1 LVLARKLRA
10 VIRLNTGKIQR
21 LTGCLLALVAF
32 APATHGACVGSQ
44 PGDLAPLEELAFRD
58 PASALPQL
66 ATAISSA
73 GDMPAT
79 RRAALHAIAADAS
92 RQLGFS
98 RQTITHTDAGLALLP
113 AGDMSDLAVRMR
125 TVRALVSTNVG
136 GIDAA
141 AVELTRLIDSLGND
155 RPLALGCLLRDRGW
169 LNFRDGN
176 PDQALEDLLD
186 GYKLLRQHAG
196 REEAMVAAG
205 RLSMAQFSVRDY
217 LQALVLVDET
227 IAFFRE
233 QRALI
238 RLATAL
244 DRRAQI
250 LTAAGRLDEAM
261 RAAEE
266 ALRIHED
273 IGDRVGTGLS
283 QMRMCAVLIQ
293 RNSLKQA
300 DEWCDRAELT
310 LSQTSGMDD
319 NDYRTLAALRGR
331 LYLALGR
338 SKEAVAQFDRAIA
351 PGGAQPADDI
361 AELYEMRSRAHAAV
375 GNYPA
380 AFNDQ
385 GEFLRRMREQGTL
398 DRIREVAQL
407 RVQFENDQEKQKI
420 ELLEKEQKLN
430 EERIN
435 SQTRTTQLLAI
446 AGLTGL
452 VTAFFLGYSLL
463 SHRRHRAELIRLAER
478 DELTGLLN
486 RRAIVRKAVELLS
499 RAREGKGTLIIG
511 LIDLDHFKSIND
523 RFGHA
528 VGDQLLQRLA
538 TALRAALHTREVFGR
553 YGGEEFLVLFPDMTL
568 EQARHGSERL
578 RSALRDQQMRIEDQD
593 VAVTLSLGLA
603 SYEAG
608 DVLFDQVARRADI
621 ALYVAKTQGRD
632 RVEVYSPTRHG
643 TLSAT
648 AAQRQR

>member
-1 LVLARKLRA
+1 MRIVWRP
-10 VIRLNTGKIQR
+10 GW
-21 LTGCLLALVAF
+21 LLALA
-32 APATHGACVGSQ
+32 ACLTPHANAACIGQ
-44 PGDLAPLEELAFRD
+44 QGGDLADLEERAFRD
-58 PASALPQL
+58 PATALPEL
-66 ATAISSA
+66 AKIISTSA
-73 GDMPAT
+73 DMPAS
-79 RRAALHAIAADAS
+79 RRAALHAISADAA

-98 RQTITHTDAGLALLP
+98 RQSITEADAGLALLP

-141 AVELTRLIDSLGND
+141 SVELTRVIDAIRD
-155 RPLALGCLLRDRGW
+155 RPLALGCVLKDRGW

-176 PDQALEDLLD
+176 PDQALDDLLRA
-186 GYKLLRQHAG
+186 YALLRRHAS

-217 LQALVLVDET
+217 PQALSLVDET

-233 QRALI
+233 QKAQI

-244 DRRAQI
+244 DRRAAI
-250 LTAAGRLDEAM
+250 LKAAGRLDEAM
-261 RAAEE
+261 LAATE
-266 ALRIHED
+266 ALRIHD
-273 IGDRVGTGLS
+273 NIGDRVGTGLS
-283 QMRMCAVLIQ
+283 QMRMCGVEIE
-293 RNSLKQA
+293 RNALKQA
-300 DEWCDRAELT
+300 ASWCDRAELT

-331 LYLALGR
+331 LFLALGKSR
-338 SKEAVAQFDRAIA
+338 EAVEQFDRAIA

-361 AELYEMRSRAHAAV
+361 AELYELRSRAHAAV

-380 AFNDQ
+380 AFTDQ
-385 GEFLRRMREQGTL
+385 GEYLRRMREQGTL

-420 ELLEKEQKLN
+420 VLLEKDKKLA
-430 EERIN
+430 EERLM
-435 SQTRTTQLLAI
+435 SQTRTTQLVAI

-452 VTAFFLGYSLL
+452 VTAFFLGYALL

-486 RRAIVRKAVELLS
+486 RRAIVRKAVEYLT
-499 RAREGKGTLIIG
+499 RARESKGTLIIG

-528 VGDQLLQRLA
+528 VGDQLLQRFSA
-538 TALRAALHTREVFGR
+538 ALRSALHTREIFGR
-553 YGGEEFLVLFPDMTL
+553 YGGEEFLVLFPDCSL
-568 EQARHGSERL
+568 EQARQSADRL
-578 RSALRDQQMRIEDQD
+578 RGALRDQRMRIDDQD
-593 VAVTLSLGLA
+593 VAVTMSLGLA
-603 SYEAG
+603 MYEAG

-632 RVEVYSPTRHG
+632 RVEVFNPSRHG
-643 TLSAT
+643 GL
-648 AAQRQR
+648 AANASQRQR

>member
-1 LVLARKLRA
+1 VICANTRKVKLRA
-10 VIRLNTGKIQR
+10 GF
-21 LTGCLLALVAF
+21 LLALAVSVMPRVHA
-32 APATHGACVGSQ
+32 ACVGQ
-44 PGDLAPLEELAFRD
+44 QTGDLATLEELAFRD
-58 PASALPQL
+58 PATALPQL
-66 ATAISSA
+66 ADTISSTA
-73 GDMPAT
+73 DMPPT
-79 RRAALHAIAADAS
+79 RRAALHAIAADAA

-98 RQTITHTDAGLALLP
+98 RQSITHADTGLALLP
-113 AGDMSDLAVRMR
+113 PGDLSDVAIRMR

-141 AVELTRLIDSLGND
+141 IVELTRVIDGIAD
-155 RPLALGCLLRDRGW
+155 RPLALGCVLRDRGW

-176 PDQALEDLLD
+176 PDQALDDLLRA
-186 GYKLLRQHAG
+186 YALLRRHAS

-217 LQALVLVDET
+217 PQALALVDET

-233 QRALI
+233 QKAQI

-244 DRRAQI
+244 DRRAAI
-250 LTAAGRLDEAM
+250 LKAAGRLDEALL
-261 RAAEE
+261 AATE
-266 ALRIHED
+266 ALRIHEE

-283 QMRMCAVLIQ
+283 QMRMCGVQIE
-293 RNSLKQA
+293 RNALAQA
-300 DEWCDRAELT
+300 ASWCDRAEAT

-331 LYLALGR
+331 LFLAQGR
-338 SKEAVAQFDRAIA
+338 SKQAVAQFDRAIA

-361 AELYEMRSRAHAAV
+361 AELYELRSRAHAAV
-375 GNYPA
+375 GDYSA

-385 GEFLRRMREQGTL
+385 GEYLRRMREQGTL

-420 ELLEKEQKLN
+420 ALLEKDKILAEEKL
-430 EERIN
+430 R
-435 SQTRTTQLLAI
+435 SQTRTTQLVAI

-452 VTAFFLGYSLL
+452 VTAFFLGYALL

-486 RRAIVRKAVELLS
+486 RRAIVRKAVELLT
-499 RAREGKGTLIIG
+499 RAREGKGSLIIG

-528 VGDQLLQRLA
+528 VGDQLLQRFA
-538 TALRAALHTREVFGR
+538 AALRTSLHTRELFGR
-553 YGGEEFLVLFPDMTL
+553 YGGEEFLVLFPDTTL
-568 EQARHGSERL
+568 DQARQSSERL
-578 RSALRDQQMRIEDQD
+578 RNALRDQRLRIDEEE
-593 VAVTLSLGLA
+593 VVVTLSLGLA
-603 SYEAG
+603 CYEQG
-608 DVLFDQVARRADI
+608 DVLFDQIARRADI

-632 RVEVYSPTRHG
+632 RIEVYNPSRHG
-643 TLSAT
+643 TLSPAT
-648 AAQRQR
+648 AVRQR

>member
-1 LVLARKLRA
+1 VNRPYVANRPRI
-10 VIRLNTGKIQR
+10 VWRPGW
-21 LTGCLLALVAF
+21 LLALIACA
-32 APATHGACVGSQ
+32 APPANAACVGQQS
-44 PGDLAPLEELAFRD
+44 GDLADLEERAFRV
-58 PASALPQL
+58 PKTALPEL
-66 ATAISSA
+66 AKIISSSA
-73 GDMPAT
+73 DMPTT
-79 RRAALHAIAADAS
+79 RRAALHAISADAA

-98 RQTITHTDAGLALLP
+98 RQSITEADAGLALLP

-141 AVELTRLIDSLGND
+141 AVELTRIIDAIRE
-155 RPLALGCLLRDRGW
+155 RPLALGCVLRDRGW

-176 PDQALEDLLD
+176 PDQALDDLLRA
-186 GYKLLRQHAG
+186 YALLRRHAS

-217 LQALVLVDET
+217 PQALSLIDET
-227 IAFFRE
+227 IAFFRDE
-233 QRALI
+233 NAQI

-244 DRRAQI
+244 DRRAAI
-250 LTAAGRLDEAM
+250 LKAAGRLDEALL
-261 RAAEE
+261 AATE
-266 ALRIHED
+266 ALHIHD
-273 IGDRVGTGLS
+273 TIVDRVGTGLS
-283 QMRMCAVLIQ
+283 QMRMCGVEIE
-293 RNSLKQA
+293 RNALKQA
-300 DEWCDRAELT
+300 AGWCDRAELT
-310 LSQTSGMDD
+310 LSQTTGMDD

-331 LYLALGR
+331 LNLALGKSR
-338 SKEAVAQFDRAIA
+338 EAVAQFDRAIA

-361 AELYEMRSRAHAAV
+361 AELYELRSRAHAAV

-380 AFNDQ
+380 AFTDQ
-385 GEFLRRMREQGTL
+385 GEYLRRMREQGTL

-420 ELLEKEQKLN
+420 VLLEKDKKLA
-430 EERIN
+430 EERLM
-435 SQTRTTQLLAI
+435 SQTRTTQLVAI

-452 VTAFFLGYSLL
+452 VTAFFLGYALL

-486 RRAIVRKAVELLS
+486 RRAIVRKAVEYLT
-499 RAREGKGTLIIG
+499 RARESKGTLIIG

-528 VGDQLLQRLA
+528 VGDQLLQRFSA
-538 TALRAALHTREVFGR
+538 ALRSSLHTREIFGR
-553 YGGEEFLVLFPDMTL
+553 YGGEEFLVLFPDCTL
-568 EQARHGSERL
+568 DQARQSADRL
-578 RSALRDQQMRIEDQD
+578 RGALRDQRMRVDEQD
-593 VAVTLSLGLA
+593 VAVTMSLGLA
-603 SYEAG
+603 SYESG

-632 RVEVYSPTRHG
+632 RVEVFNPARHG
-643 TLSAT
+643 GLAAN

>member
-1 LVLARKLRA
+1 MISANTRKVRLRA
-10 VIRLNTGKIQR
+10 SG
-21 LTGCLLALVAF
+21 LLALVVCAC
-32 APATHGACVGSQ
+32 PAVHAACVGQ
-44 PGDLAPLEELAFRD
+44 QTGDLLAIEEQAFRD
-58 PASALPQL
+58 PATALPQL
-66 ATAISSA
+66 ANTISTTS
-73 GDMPAT
+73 DMPPP
-79 RRAALHAIAADAS
+79 RRAALHAIAADAA

-98 RQTITHTDAGLALLP
+98 RESITHADAGLALLP

-141 AVELTRLIDSLGND
+141 TVELTRVIDAVRD
-155 RPLALGCLLRDRGW
+155 RPLALGCVLRDRGW

-176 PDQALEDLLD
+176 PDQALDDLLRA
-186 GYKLLRQHAG
+186 YALLRRHAS

-217 LQALVLVDET
+217 PQALALVDET
-227 IAFFRE
+227 IGFFRA
-233 QRALI
+233 QKAQI

-244 DRRAQI
+244 DRRAAI
-250 LTAAGRLDEAM
+250 LKAAGRLDEALI
-261 RAAEE
+261 AATE
-266 ALRIHED
+266 ALKIHEA

-283 QMRMCAVLIQ
+283 QMRMCGVQID
-293 RNSLKQA
+293 RNALNQA
-300 DEWCDRAELT
+300 ANWCDRAELT

-331 LYLALGR
+331 LFLALGR

-361 AELYEMRSRAHAAV
+361 AELYELRSRAHAAI

-380 AFNDQ
+380 AFTDQ
-385 GEFLRRMREQGTL
+385 GEYLRRMREQGTL

-420 ELLEKEQKLN
+420 ALLEKDKKLS
-430 EERIN
+430 EEKIN
-435 SQTRTTQLLAI
+435 SQTRTMQLVAI

-452 VTAFFLGYSLL
+452 VTAFFLGYALL

-486 RRAIVRKAVELLS
+486 RRAIVRKAVDLLT
-499 RAREGKGTLIIG
+499 RARESKGSLIIG
-511 LIDLDHFKSIND
+511 LVDLDHFKSIND

-528 VGDQLLQRLA
+528 VGDQLLQRFAA
-538 TALRAALHTREVFGR
+538 TLRTSLHTREVFGR
-553 YGGEEFLVLFPDMTL
+553 YGGEEFLVLFPDFTL
-568 EQARHGSERL
+568 EQARASADRL
-578 RSALRDQQMRIEDQD
+578 RTALRDQHLRIDDHE
-593 VAVTLSLGLA
+593 VMVTLSLGLA
-603 SYEAG
+603 GYEAG
-608 DVLFDQVARRADI
+608 DVLFDQIARRADI

-632 RVEVYSPTRHG
+632 RVEIFNPTRHG
-643 TLSAT
+643 TLATTSA
-648 AAQRQR
+648 ARQRQ

>member
-1 LVLARKLRA
+1 M
-10 VIRLNTGKIQR
+10 IHSNTGRVRQ
-21 LTGCLLALVAF
+21 GFCVLLALGAF
-32 APATHGACVGSQ
+32 SSAVDAACLGAQG
-44 PGDLAPLEELAFRD
+44 GDLTTLEELAFRN
-58 PASALPQL
+58 PSAALPQL
-66 ATAISSA
+66 ATAISA
-73 GDMPAT
+73 ATDMPPT
-79 RRAALHAIAADAS
+79 QRAALHAIAADAS

-113 AGDMSDLAVRMR
+113 AGDMSDLAIRMR
-125 TVRALVSTNVG
+125 TVRALVSTNIG

-141 AVELTRLIDSLGND
+141 SVELTRLIDAVGED

-176 PDQALEDLLD
+176 PDQALDDLMNA
-186 GYKLLRQHAG
+186 YKLLQRNAS

-217 LQALVLVDET
+217 PQALALVDET

-233 QRALI
+233 QNAPI

-244 DRRAQI
+244 DRRAAI
-250 LTAAGRLDEAM
+250 LMAAGRLDEAVL
-261 RAAEE
+261 AAEE
-266 ALRIHED
+266 ALRIHQG

-283 QMRMCAVLIQ
+283 QMRMCGVLIQ
-293 RNSLKQA
+293 RNSLKEA
-300 DEWCDRAELT
+300 NEWCNRAELT

-361 AELYEMRSRAHAAV
+361 AELYELRSRAHAAV
-375 GNYPA
+375 GDYPA

-407 RVQFENDQEKQKI
+407 RVQFEYDQEKQKNM
-420 ELLEKEQKLN
+420 LLEKDAKLA
-430 EERIN
+430 EERLN
-435 SQTRTTQLLAI
+435 SQQRTTQLVAI
-446 AGLTGL
+446 GGLTGL
-452 VTAFFLGYSLL
+452 VTAFFLGYALL
-463 SHRRHRAELIRLAER
+463 SNRRHRAELIRLAER
-478 DELTGLLN
+478 DELTGLFN

-499 RAREGKGTLIIG
+499 RAREAKGTLIIG

-538 TALRAALHTREVFGR
+538 TALRTSLQSREIFGR
-553 YGGEEFLVLFPDMTL
+553 YGGEEFLVLFPDTTL
-568 EQARHGSERL
+568 DQARLSSERL
-578 RSALRDQQMRIEDQD
+578 RAALREQHLRVDDQD
-593 VAVTLSLGLA
+593 VTVTLSLGLA
-603 SYEAG
+603 SYESG

-621 ALYVAKTQGRD
+621 ALYFAKTQGRD
-632 RVEVYSPTRHG
+632 RVEIYNPSRHG
-643 TLSAT
+643 ALSAS
-648 AAQRQR
+648 ASSQRQR

>member
-1 LVLARKLRA
+1 
-10 VIRLNTGKIQR
+10 VIRA
-21 LTGCLLALVAF
+21 LTRKVLRVSSLLALTLCPLSGAH
-32 APATHGACVGSQ
+32 AACVGQ
-44 PGDLAPLEELAFRD
+44 QGGDLADLEERAFRD
-58 PASALPQL
+58 PAKVLPELANAL
-66 ATAISSA
+66 SSST
-73 GDMPAT
+73 DMPVN
-79 RRAALHAIAADAS
+79 RRVALHAIAADAA

-98 RQTITHTDAGLALLP
+98 RQSITEADAGLALLP

-141 AVELTRLIDSLGND
+141 SVELTRVIDSIRD
-155 RPLALGCLLRDRGW
+155 RPLALGCVLRDRGW

-176 PDQALEDLLD
+176 PDQALDDLLRA
-186 GYKLLRQHAG
+186 YALLRRNASK
-196 REEAMVAAG
+196 EEAMVAAG

-217 LQALVLVDET
+217 PQALALVDET

-233 QRALI
+233 EKAQI

-244 DRRAQI
+244 DRRAAI
-250 LTAAGRLDEAM
+250 LKAAGRLDEAM
-261 RAAEE
+261 LAATE
-266 ALRIHED
+266 ALRIHEG

-283 QMRMCAVLIQ
+283 QMRMCGVEIE
-293 RNSLKQA
+293 RNALKEA
-300 DEWCDRAELT
+300 SRWCDRAELT

-331 LYLALGR
+331 LFLALGKSR
-338 SKEAVAQFDRAIA
+338 EAIGQFDRAIA

-361 AELYEMRSRAHAAV
+361 AELYELRSRAHAAV
-375 GNYPA
+375 GNYSA
-380 AFNDQ
+380 AFSDQ

-420 ELLEKEQKLN
+420 VLLEKDKKLA
-430 EERIN
+430 EERLN
-435 SQTRTTQLLAI
+435 SQTRTTQLVAI
-446 AGLTGL
+446 AGLAGL
-452 VTAFFLGYSLL
+452 ITAFFLGYALL

-486 RRAIVRKAVELLS
+486 RRAIVRKAVEFLT

-528 VGDQLLQRLA
+528 VGDQLLQRFA
-538 TALRAALHTREVFGR
+538 AALRTSLHTREVFGR
-553 YGGEEFLVLFPDMTL
+553 YGGEEFLVLFPDSSMD
-568 EQARHGSERL
+568 QARQSAERL
-578 RSALRDQQMRIEDQD
+578 RTTLRDLRLRVDDQD
-593 VAVTLSLGLA
+593 VTVTISLGVA
-603 SYEAG
+603 SYESG
-608 DVLFDQVARRADI
+608 DVLFDQIARRADI

-632 RVEVYSPTRHG
+632 RCEVFNPARHG
-643 TLSAT
+643 TLAAT
-648 AAQRQR
+648 ATQRQR

>member
-1 LVLARKLRA
+1 MALA
-10 VIRLNTGKIQR
+10 I
-21 LTGCLLALVAF
+21 CALPQAN
-32 APATHGACVGSQ
+32 AACVGTQ
-44 PGDLAPLEELAFRD
+44 TGDLAELEERAFRD
-58 PASALPQL
+58 PASALPEL
-66 ATAISSA
+66 ANTISSA
-73 GDMPAT
+73 TDMPPA
-79 RRAALHAIAADAS
+79 RRAALHAIAAESA

-98 RQTITHTDAGLALLP
+98 RQAITHADAGLALLP

-125 TVRALVSTNVG
+125 AVRAVVSTNVG

-141 AVELTRLIDSLGND
+141 TVELTRIVDSVRD
-155 RPLALGCLLRDRGW
+155 RPLALGCVLRDRGW

-176 PDQALEDLLD
+176 PDQALDDLLRS
-186 GYKLLRQHAG
+186 YALLRRNAS

-217 LQALVLVDET
+217 PQALSLIDET
-227 IAFFRE
+227 ITFFRE
-233 QRALI
+233 QKANI

-244 DRRAQI
+244 DRRSQI
-250 LTAAGRLDEAM
+250 LKAAGRLDEAAI
-261 RAAEE
+261 AATES
-266 ALRIHED
+266 LRIHEN

-283 QMRMCAVLIQ
+283 QMRMCGVQID
-293 RNSLKQA
+293 RNALTQA
-300 DEWCDRAELT
+300 ATWCDRAEHT

-331 LYLALGR
+331 LFLALGR
-338 SKEAVAQFDRAIA
+338 SREAVQQFDRAIA

-361 AELYEMRSRAHAAV
+361 AELYELRSRAHAAV
-375 GNYPA
+375 GDYPA
-380 AFNDQ
+380 AFTDQ
-385 GEFLRRMREQGTL
+385 GEYLRRMREQGTL

-420 ELLEKEQKLN
+420 VLLEKEKKLA
-430 EERIN
+430 EERAN
-435 SQTRTTQLLAI
+435 SQTRTTQLVAI

-452 VTAFFLGYSLL
+452 VTAFFLGYALL

-486 RRAIVRKAVELLS
+486 RRAIVRKAVQYLT
-499 RAREGKGTLIIG
+499 RAREAKGTLIIG

-528 VGDQLLQRLA
+528 VGDQLLQRFA
-538 TALRAALHTREVFGR
+538 AALRTSLHTHEIYGR
-553 YGGEEFLVLFPDMTL
+553 YGGEEFLVLFPDSSL
-568 EQARHGSERL
+568 DQARQSADRL
-578 RSALRDQQMRIEDQD
+578 RSALRDQRMRVDDQD

-603 SYEAG
+603 GYESG

-632 RVEVYSPTRHG
+632 RVEVFNPARHG
-643 TLSAT
+643 GLAAN

>member
-1 LVLARKLRA
+1 LNTRK
-10 VIRLNTGKIQR
+10 IRLGVSS
-21 LTGCLLALVAF
+21 LLALAACVLPQAH
-32 APATHGACVGSQ
+32 AACVGSQ
-44 PGDLAPLEELAFRD
+44 TGDLAEIEERAFRD
-58 PASALPQL
+58 PASALPEL
-66 ATAISSA
+66 ANTISTTA
-73 GDMPAT
+73 DMPPA
-79 RRAALHAIAADAS
+79 RRAALHAIAAEAA

-98 RQTITHTDAGLALLP
+98 RQSITHADAGLALLP

-125 TVRALVSTNVG
+125 TVRAVVSTNVG

-141 AVELTRLIDSLGND
+141 TVELTRIIEAVRD
-155 RPLALGCLLRDRGW
+155 RPLALGCVLRDRGW

-176 PDQALEDLLD
+176 PDQALDDLLRS
-186 GYKLLRQHAG
+186 YSLLRRNAS

-217 LQALVLVDET
+217 PQALALVDET

-233 QRALI
+233 EKAQI

-244 DRRAQI
+244 DRRSKI
-250 LTAAGRLDEAM
+250 LKAAGRLDEALI
-261 RAAEE
+261 AATE
-266 ALRIHED
+266 ALRIHES

-283 QMRMCAVLIQ
+283 QMLMCNVQIE
-293 RNSLKQA
+293 RNALAQA
-300 DEWCDRAELT
+300 ATWCDRAELT
-310 LSQTSGMDD
+310 LSRTSGMDD

-331 LYLALGR
+331 LFLALGR

-361 AELYEMRSRAHAAV
+361 AELYELRSRAHAAV
-375 GNYPA
+375 GDYPA
-380 AFNDQ
+380 AFTDQ
-385 GEFLRRMREQGTL
+385 GEYLRRMREQGTL

-420 ELLEKEQKLN
+420 VLLEKDKKLA
-430 EERIN
+430 EERLN
-435 SQTRTTQLLAI
+435 SQTRTTQLVAI

-452 VTAFFLGYSLL
+452 VTAFFLGYALL

-486 RRAIVRKAVELLS
+486 RRAIVRKAVQYLT
-499 RAREGKGTLIIG
+499 RAREAKGTLIIG
-511 LIDLDHFKSIND
+511 LVDLDHFKSIND

-528 VGDQLLQRLA
+528 VGDQLLQRFA
-538 TALRAALHTREVFGR
+538 AALRTTMHTREIYGR
-553 YGGEEFLVLFPDMTL
+553 YGGEEFLVLFPDNSL
-568 EQARHGSERL
+568 DQARQSAERL
-578 RSALRDQQMRIEDQD
+578 RMALRDQRMRVDDQE
-593 VAVTLSLGLA
+593 VTVTLSLGLA

-632 RVEVYSPTRHG
+632 RVEVFNPTRHG
-643 TLSAT
+643 TLAAN

>member
-1 LVLARKLRA
+1 MVRLR
-10 VIRLNTGKIQR
+10 VSGF
-21 LTGCLLALVAF
+21 LALALCMLPVAH
-32 APATHGACVGSQ
+32 AACVGQ
-44 PGDLAPLEELAFRD
+44 QAGDLADLEERAFRD
-58 PASALPQL
+58 PAKALPEL
-66 ATAISSA
+66 ANTLSA
-73 GDMPAT
+73 ATDMAAT
-79 RRAALHAIAADAS
+79 RRAALHAIAADAA

-98 RQTITHTDAGLALLP
+98 RQSITHADAGLALLP

-141 AVELTRLIDSLGND
+141 TVELTRVIDAIRD
-155 RPLALGCLLRDRGW
+155 RPLALGCVLRDRGW

-176 PDQALEDLLD
+176 PDQALDDLLRA
-186 GYKLLRQHAG
+186 YALLRRNASK
-196 REEAMVAAG
+196 EEAMVAAG

-217 LQALVLVDET
+217 PQALALVDET

-233 QRALI
+233 QKAQI

-244 DRRAQI
+244 DRRAAI
-250 LTAAGRLDEAM
+250 LKAAGRLDEALL
-261 RAAEE
+261 AATE
-266 ALRIHED
+266 ALRIHEG

-283 QMRMCAVLIQ
+283 QMRMCGVEIE
-293 RNSLKQA
+293 RNALKEA
-300 DEWCDRAELT
+300 GRWCDRAELT

-338 SKEAVAQFDRAIA
+338 SKEAVSEFDRAIA

-361 AELYEMRSRAHAAV
+361 AELFELRSRAHAAI
-375 GNYPA
+375 GNYSA
-380 AFNDQ
+380 AFSDQ

-420 ELLEKEQKLN
+420 VLLEKDKKLA
-430 EERIN
+430 EERLM
-435 SQTRTTQLLAI
+435 SQTRTTQLVAI
-446 AGLTGL
+446 GGLAGLI
-452 VTAFFLGYSLL
+452 TAFFLGYALL

-486 RRAIVRKAVELLS
+486 RRAIVRKAVEFLT
-499 RAREGKGTLIIG
+499 RARESKGTLIIG
-511 LIDLDHFKSIND
+511 LVDLDHFKSIND

-528 VGDQLLQRLA
+528 VGDQLLQRFA
-538 TALRAALHTREVFGR
+538 AALRTSLHGREVFGR
-553 YGGEEFLVLFPDMTL
+553 YGGEEFLVLFPDTTL
-568 EQARHGSERL
+568 DQARQASERL
-578 RSALRDQQMRIEDQD
+578 RNGLRDQRMRVDEQD
-593 VAVTLSLGLA
+593 VGVTLSLGLA

-608 DVLFDQVARRADI
+608 DVLFDQIARRADI

-632 RVEVYSPTRHG
+632 RCEIFNPTRHG
-643 TLSAT
+643 TLAVT
-648 AAQRQR
+648 TGTRQR

>member
-1 LVLARKLRA
+1 
-10 VIRLNTGKIQR
+10 VIRRNARTYQHCLAS
-21 LTGCLLALVAF
+21 LLALVVSSSV
-32 APATHGACVGSQ
+32 THAACIGTQ
-44 PGDLAPLEELAFRD
+44 TGELAAMEELAFRD
-58 PASALPQL
+58 PAGALPKL
-66 ATAISSA
+66 AAEITSA
-73 GDMPAT
+73 RDMPPT

-98 RQTITHTDAGLALLP
+98 RQSITNADAGLALLP
-113 AGDMSDLAVRMR
+113 AGDMSDLSIRMR
-125 TVRALVSTNVG
+125 TVRALESTNVG

-141 AVELTRLIDSLGND
+141 EVELTRLADALGSD
-155 RPLALGCLLRDRGW
+155 RPLAMGCVLRDRGW

-176 PDQALEDLLD
+176 PDQALDDLLRA
-186 GYKLLRQHAG
+186 YALLRRHAS

-217 LQALVLVDET
+217 PQALALVDET
-227 IAFFRE
+227 VAFFRE
-233 QRALI
+233 QKAQI

-244 DRRAQI
+244 DRRAAI
-250 LTAAGRLDEAM
+250 LMAAGRLDEASM
-261 RAAEE
+261 AAEE
-266 ALRIHED
+266 ALHIHEG

-283 QMRMCAVLIQ
+283 QMRMCGVLIQ
-293 RNSLKQA
+293 RNSLKEA
-300 DEWCDRAELT
+300 GTWCDRAEVT

-338 SKEAVAQFDRAIA
+338 SKDAVAQFDRAIA

-361 AELYEMRSRAHAAV
+361 AELYELRSRAHAAV

-420 ELLEKEQKLN
+420 VLLEKDKKLA
-430 EERIN
+430 EERLN
-435 SQTRTTQLLAI
+435 SQTRTTQLVAI

-452 VTAFFLGYSLL
+452 VTAFFLGYALL
-463 SHRRHRAELIRLAER
+463 SNRRHRAELIRLAER

-486 RRAIVRKAVELLS
+486 RRAIVRKAVQLLS
-499 RAREGKGTLIIG
+499 RARESKGSLVIG
-511 LIDLDHFKSIND
+511 LIDFDHFKSIND

-528 VGDQLLQRLA
+528 VGDQLLQRLSA
-538 TALRAALHTREVFGR
+538 ALRSALHTGEVFGR
-553 YGGEEFLVLFPDMTL
+553 YGGEEFLVLFPDCTL
-568 EQARHGSERL
+568 DQARHSAERL
-578 RSALRDQQMRIEDQD
+578 RTALRDQHMRVDEQD
-593 VAVTLSLGLA
+593 VTVTLSLGLA
-603 SYEAG
+603 GYESG

-632 RVEVYSPTRHG
+632 RVEVYNPARHG
-643 TLSAT
+643 TLNASASS
-648 AAQRQR
+648 QRQR

>member
-1 LVLARKLRA
+1 MRV
-10 VIRLNTGKIQR
+10 
-21 LTGCLLALVAF
+21 GCLLVLTSIF
-32 APATHGACVGSQ
+32 APAAFAACVGQ
-44 PGDLAPLEELAFRD
+44 QGGDLTDLENRAFRD
-58 PASALPQL
+58 PATAMPQL
-66 ATAISSA
+66 ASTLASST
-73 GDMPAT
+73 DMPTT
-79 RRAALHAIAADAS
+79 RRAALHAIAADAA

-98 RQTITHTDAGLALLP
+98 RQSITHADAGLALLP
-113 AGDMSDLAVRMR
+113 AGDMSDLAIRMR

-141 AVELTRLIDSLGND
+141 TVELTRVVDAIRD
-155 RPLALGCLLRDRGW
+155 RPLALGCVLRDRGW

-176 PDQALEDLLD
+176 PDQALDDLLRA
-186 GYKLLRQHAG
+186 YALLRKYG
-196 REEAMVAAG
+196 SRDEAMVAAG

-217 LQALVLVDET
+217 TQALNLVDET
-227 IAFFRE
+227 IAFFRNE
-233 QRALI
+233 KAKV

-244 DRRAQI
+244 DRRSAI
-250 LTAAGRLDEAM
+250 LKAAGRLEEAYI
-261 RAAEE
+261 AATE
-266 ALRIHED
+266 ALRIHEG

-283 QMRMCAVLIQ
+283 QMRMCNVEID
-293 RNSLKQA
+293 RNALA
-300 DEWCDRAELT
+300 EAARWCDRAEVT

-331 LYLALGR
+331 LFLALGKSR
-338 SKEAVAQFDRAIA
+338 EAIGQFDRAIA

-361 AELYEMRSRAHAAV
+361 AELYELRSRAHAAV

-380 AFNDQ
+380 AFTDQ
-385 GEFLRRMREQGTL
+385 GEYLRRVREQGAL

-420 ELLEKEQKLN
+420 ALLEKDAKIK

-435 SQTRTTQLLAI
+435 SQTRTTQLVAF
-446 AGLTGL
+446 AGLAGL
-452 VTAFFLGYSLL
+452 VAAFILGYALL

-499 RAREGKGTLIIG
+499 RARESRGTLIIG

-523 RFGHA
+523 RYGHA
-528 VGDQLLQRLA
+528 VGDQLLQRFA
-538 TALRAALHTREVFGR
+538 AALRTSLHSREVFGR
-553 YGGEEFLVLFPDMTL
+553 YGGEEFLVLFPDCTL
-568 EQARHGSERL
+568 DQARQAADRL
-578 RSALRDQQMRIEDQD
+578 RNTLRDQRLRVDDQD
-593 VAVTLSLGLA
+593 VSVTLSLGLA
-603 SYEAG
+603 SYENG

-632 RVEVYSPTRHG
+632 RIEVFNPSRHG
-643 TLSAT
+643 GLALN

>member
-1 LVLARKLRA
+1 MIQK
-10 VIRLNTGKIQR
+10 NTGMLR
-21 LTGCLLALVAF
+21 PAGCLLALIAL
-32 APATHGACVGSQ
+32 APATHAACVGSQ
-44 PGDLAPLEELAFRD
+44 TGDLAALEELAFRE
-58 PASALPQL
+58 PATALPQL
-66 ATAISSA
+66 AAAISA
-73 GDMPAT
+73 PEDMPPT

-113 AGDMSDLAVRMR
+113 AGDMSDLAIRMR
-125 TVRALVSTNVG
+125 AARALVSTNVG
-136 GIDAA
+136 GMDAA
-141 AVELTRLIDSLGND
+141 SVELTRLIDAIGQD
-155 RPLALGCLLRDRGW
+155 RPLAMGCLLRDRGW

-176 PDQALEDLLD
+176 PDQSLDDLLR
-186 GYKLLRQHAG
+186 GYALLRRNAS

-217 LQALVLVDET
+217 PQALMLVDET

-233 QRALI
+233 QKAPI

-244 DRRAQI
+244 DRRAAI
-250 LTAAGRLDEAM
+250 LMAAGRLDEAVL
-261 RAAEE
+261 AAEE
-266 ALRIHED
+266 ALRIHEN

-283 QMRMCAVLIQ
+283 QMRMCGVLIQ

-300 DEWCDRAELT
+300 GEWCDRAELT

-331 LYLALGR
+331 LFLALGR
-338 SKEAVAQFDRAIA
+338 SKEAVGQFDRAIA

-361 AELYEMRSRAHAAV
+361 AELYELRSRAHAAV

-385 GEFLRRMREQGTL
+385 GEYLRRMREQGTL

-420 ELLEKEQKLN
+420 ALLEKEQKLN

-499 RAREGKGTLIIG
+499 RARESKGTLIIG

-538 TALRAALHTREVFGR
+538 TALRTALHTREVFGR
-553 YGGEEFLVLFPDMTL
+553 YGGEEFLVLFPDMTM
-568 EQARHGSERL
+568 EQARQGSEKL
-578 RSALRDQQMRIEDQD
+578 RGALREQHMRVDDQEVI
-593 VAVTLSLGLA
+593 VTLSLGLA

-632 RVEVYSPTRHG
+632 RVEIFNNTRHG
-643 TLSAT
+643 GLSAT
-648 AAQRQR
+648 AATRQR

>member
-1 LVLARKLRA
+1 
-10 VIRLNTGKIQR
+10 VIRPNTRKVR
-21 LTGCLLALVAF
+21 LSVSGLLAMTAF
-32 APATHGACVGSQ
+32 VLPQVQAACVGSQ
-44 PGDLAPLEELAFRD
+44 TGDLAEIEERAFRD
-58 PASALPQL
+58 PATALPQL
-66 ATAISSA
+66 ANTISSA
-73 GDMPAT
+73 TDMPPT
-79 RRAALHAIAADAS
+79 RRAALHAIAAEAA

-98 RQTITHTDAGLALLP
+98 RQSITHADAGLALLP

-125 TVRALVSTNVG
+125 AVRAVVSTNVG

-141 AVELTRLIDSLGND
+141 AVELTRIIDSIRD
-155 RPLALGCLLRDRGW
+155 RPLALGCVLRDRGW

-176 PDQALEDLLD
+176 PDQALDDLLRS
-186 GYKLLRQHAG
+186 YALLRRHAS

-217 LQALVLVDET
+217 PQALALVDET

-233 QRALI
+233 QKAQI

-244 DRRAQI
+244 DRRAKI
-250 LTAAGRLDEAM
+250 LKAAGRLDEALI
-261 RAAEE
+261 AASES
-266 ALRIHED
+266 LRLHEN

-283 QMRMCAVLIQ
+283 QMTMCNVEIE
-293 RNSLKQA
+293 RNALAQA
-300 DEWCDRAELT
+300 ASWCDRAELT
-310 LSQTSGMDD
+310 LSRTSGMDD

-331 LYLALGR
+331 LFLALGQ

-361 AELYEMRSRAHAAV
+361 ADLYELRSRAHAAV

-380 AFNDQ
+380 AFTDQ
-385 GEFLRRMREQGTL
+385 GEYLRRMREQGTL

-420 ELLEKEQKLN
+420 VLLEKDKKLA
-430 EERIN
+430 EERLN
-435 SQTRTTQLLAI
+435 SQTRTTQLVAI

-452 VTAFFLGYSLL
+452 VTAFFLGYALL

-486 RRAIVRKAVELLS
+486 RRAIVRKAVEYLT
-499 RAREGKGTLIIG
+499 RARESKGTLIIG

-528 VGDQLLQRLA
+528 VGDQLLQRFA
-538 TALRAALHTREVFGR
+538 AALRTALHTREIFGR
-553 YGGEEFLVLFPDMTL
+553 YGGEEFLVLFPDSTMD
-568 EQARHGSERL
+568 EARQSAERL
-578 RSALRDQQMRIEDQD
+578 RAALRDQRMRTDDQQE
-593 VAVTLSLGLA
+593 VSVTLSLGLA
-603 SYEAG
+603 GYEAG

-632 RVEVYSPTRHG
+632 RIEIYNPARHG
-643 TLSAT
+643 GLAVS

>member
-1 LVLARKLRA
+1 MLLSPTRKVQLRISA
-10 VIRLNTGKIQR
+10 
-21 LTGCLLALVAF
+21 LLALTFCVLPTAH
-32 APATHGACVGSQ
+32 AACVGSQ
-44 PGDLAPLEELAFRD
+44 TGDLAEIEERAFRD
-58 PASALPQL
+58 PAKVLPEL
-66 ATAISSA
+66 ASTISSTA
-73 GDMPAT
+73 DMPPA
-79 RRAALHAIAADAS
+79 RRAALHAIAADAA

-98 RQTITHTDAGLALLP
+98 RQSITHADAGLALLP
-113 AGDMSDLAVRMR
+113 AGDMSDLAIRMR

-141 AVELTRLIDSLGND
+141 TVELTRVIDAVGD
-155 RPLALGCLLRDRGW
+155 RPLALGCVLRDRGW

-176 PDQALEDLLD
+176 PDQALDDLLRA
-186 GYKLLRQHAG
+186 YALLRRNAS

-217 LQALVLVDET
+217 PQALLLVDET

-233 QRALI
+233 QNAQI

-244 DRRAQI
+244 DRRAAI
-250 LTAAGRLDEAM
+250 LKAAGRLDEAM
-261 RAAEE
+261 LAATE
-266 ALRIHED
+266 ALRIHNG

-283 QMRMCAVLIQ
+283 QMRMCGVEIE
-293 RNSLKQA
+293 RNALA
-300 DEWCDRAELT
+300 EAARWCDRAELT

-331 LYLALGR
+331 LFLAQGK
-338 SKEAVAQFDRAIA
+338 SKEAVLQFDRAIA

-361 AELYEMRSRAHAAV
+361 AELYELRSRAHAAV

-380 AFNDQ
+380 AFTDQ
-385 GEFLRRMREQGTL
+385 GEYLRRMREQGTL

-420 ELLEKEQKLN
+420 VLLEKDKKLA
-430 EERIN
+430 EERYN
-435 SQTRTTQLLAI
+435 SQTRTTQLVAI

-452 VTAFFLGYSLL
+452 VTAFFLGYALL

-499 RAREGKGTLIIG
+499 RAREAKGTLIIG

-528 VGDQLLQRLA
+528 VGDQLLQRFA
-538 TALRAALHTREVFGR
+538 AALRTTLHTREVFGR
-553 YGGEEFLVLFPDMTL
+553 YGGEEFLVLFPDITL
-568 EQARHGSERL
+568 DQARLAAERL
-578 RSALRDQQMRIEDQD
+578 RANLRDQHMRVDDQD
-593 VAVTLSLGLA
+593 VSVTLSLGLA

-632 RVEVYSPTRHG
+632 RVEIFNPARHG
-643 TLSAT
+643 SLAAT

>member
-1 LVLARKLRA
+1 
-10 VIRLNTGKIQR
+10 VIQKNTGMLR
-21 LTGCLLALVAF
+21 PAGCLLALIAL
-32 APATHGACVGSQ
+32 APATYAACVGSQ
-44 PGDLAPLEELAFRD
+44 TGDLAALEELAFRE
-58 PASALPQL
+58 PAAALPQL
-66 ATAISSA
+66 AAAISA
-73 GDMPAT
+73 PQDMPTT

-113 AGDMSDLAVRMR
+113 AGDMSDLAIRMR

-136 GIDAA
+136 GMDAA
-141 AVELTRLIDSLGND
+141 AVELTRLIDAIGQD

-176 PDQALEDLLD
+176 PDQSLDDLLR
-186 GYKLLRQHAG
+186 GYKLLRLHAA

-205 RLSMAQFSVRDY
+205 RLSMAQLAVRDY
-217 LQALVLVDET
+217 PQALVLVDET

-233 QRALI
+233 QKAPI

-244 DRRAQI
+244 DRRAGI
-250 LTAAGRLDEAM
+250 LMAAGRLDEAM
-261 RAAEE
+261 LAAEE
-266 ALRIHED
+266 SLRIHQE

-283 QMRMCAVLIQ
+283 QMRMCGVLIQ
-293 RNSLKQA
+293 RGSLKQA
-300 DEWCDRAELT
+300 AEWCDRAELT

-331 LYLALGR
+331 LFLALGR

-361 AELYEMRSRAHAAV
+361 AELYELRSRAHAAV

-385 GEFLRRMREQGTL
+385 GEYLRRMREQGTL

-407 RVQFENDQEKQKI
+407 RVQFENEQEQQKI
-420 ELLEKEQKLN
+420 ALLEQQQKLN

-499 RAREGKGTLIIG
+499 RARESKGTLIIG

-538 TALRAALHTREVFGR
+538 TALRTALHTREVFGR
-553 YGGEEFLVLFPDMTL
+553 YGGEEFLVLFPDMTM
-568 EQARHGSERL
+568 EQARQGSEKL
-578 RSALRDQQMRIEDQD
+578 RGALREQNMRVDDQEVI
-593 VAVTLSLGLA
+593 VTLSLGLA
-603 SYEAG
+603 SYEPG

-632 RVEVYSPTRHG
+632 RVEVFNNTRHG
-643 TLSAT
+643 GLSAT
-648 AAQRQR
+648 AATRQR

>member
-1 LVLARKLRA
+1 MA
-10 VIRLNTGKIQR
+10 VIRLNFRMVRPRISV
-21 LTGCLLALVAF
+21 LLVLCCLSVPVGHA
-32 APATHGACVGSQ
+32 ACVGAQ
-44 PGDLAPLEELAFRD
+44 TGDLAPLEELAFRD
-58 PASALPQL
+58 PASALPQIANML
-66 ATAISSA
+66 SRSA
-73 GDMPAT
+73 DMPAT

-92 RQLGFS
+92 RQVGFS
-98 RQTITHTDAGLALLP
+98 RQAINHADTGLALLP
-113 AGDMSDLAVRMR
+113 PGDMSDLSVRMR

-141 AVELTRLIDSLGND
+141 TVELTRVIDAVSD
-155 RPLALGCLLRDRGW
+155 RPLALGCVLRDRGW

-176 PDQALEDLLD
+176 PDQALDDLVRAY
-186 GYKLLRQHAG
+186 GLLRKYAS
-196 REEAMVAAG
+196 REEAMVGAG

-217 LQALVLVDET
+217 TQALSLADET

-233 QRALI
+233 QKAPI
-238 RLATAL
+238 RLATGL
-244 DRRAQI
+244 DRRAAI
-250 LTAAGRLDEAM
+250 LKAAGRIDEALV
-261 RAAEE
+261 AATE
-266 ALRIHED
+266 ALRIHAQ

-283 QMRMCAVLIQ
+283 QMRMCGVEIEHNALV
-293 RNSLKQA
+293 QA
-300 DEWCDRAELT
+300 AQWCDRAEVT

-331 LYLALGR
+331 LYLALGK

-361 AELYEMRSRAHAAV
+361 AELYELRSRAHAAV
-375 GNYPA
+375 GNYAA

-385 GEFLRRMREQGTL
+385 GEYLRRVREQGTL

-420 ELLEKEQKLN
+420 VLLEKDKKLS
-430 EERIN
+430 EEKLN
-435 SQTRTTQLLAI
+435 SQTRTTQLVAI

-452 VTAFFLGYSLL
+452 VTAFFLGYALL

-486 RRAIVRKAVELLS
+486 RRAIVRKAVEFLT
-499 RAREGKGTLIIG
+499 RAREAKGTLIIG
-511 LIDLDHFKSIND
+511 LVDLDHFKTIND

-528 VGDQLLQRLA
+528 VGDQLLQRFSG
-538 TALRAALHTREVFGR
+538 ALRNALHTREIFGR
-553 YGGEEFLVLFPDMTL
+553 YGGEEFLVLFPDSSL
-568 EQARHGSERL
+568 DEARQAAERL
-578 RSALRDQQMRIEDQD
+578 RIGVRDQRMRVEDVD
-593 VAVTLSLGLA
+593 VQVTLSMGLA

-632 RVEVYSPTRHG
+632 RVELYNPSRHG
-643 TLSAT
+643 GLAAS

>member
-1 LVLARKLRA
+1 MASLLVLVALSSMTHA
-10 VIRLNTGKIQR
+10 ACIGTQTGE
-21 LTGCLLALVAF
+21 LA
-32 APATHGACVGSQ
+32 SM
-44 PGDLAPLEELAFRD
+44 EELAFRD
-58 PASALPQL
+58 PAAALPKL
-66 ATAISSA
+66 AAEITSDK
-73 GDMPAT
+73 DMPST
-79 RRAALHAIAADAS
+79 QRAALHAIAADAS

-98 RQTITHTDAGLALLP
+98 RQSITHADAGLALLP
-113 AGDMSDLAVRMR
+113 AGDLSDLSIRMR
-125 TVRALVSTNVG
+125 TVRALESTNVG

-141 AVELTRLIDSLGND
+141 AVELTRLADALGSD
-155 RPLALGCLLRDRGW
+155 RPLAMGCLLRDRGW

-176 PDQALEDLLD
+176 ADQALDDLLRA
-186 GYKLLRQHAG
+186 YALLRRNAS

-217 LQALVLVDET
+217 PQALALVDET
-227 IAFFRE
+227 VAFFRE
-233 QRALI
+233 QKAQI

-244 DRRAQI
+244 DRRAAI
-250 LTAAGRLDEAM
+250 LMAAGRLDEASV
-261 RAAEE
+261 AAEE
-266 ALRIHED
+266 ALHIHEG

-283 QMRMCAVLIQ
+283 QMRMCGVLIQ
-293 RNSLKQA
+293 RNSLREA
-300 DEWCDRAELT
+300 GVWCDRAEAT

-338 SKEAVAQFDRAIA
+338 SRDAVAQFDRAIA

-361 AELYEMRSRAHAAV
+361 AELYELRSRAHAAV

-385 GEFLRRMREQGTL
+385 GEYLRRMREQGTL

-420 ELLEKEQKLN
+420 VLLEKDKKLA
-430 EERIN
+430 EERLN
-435 SQTRTTQLLAI
+435 SQTRTTQLVAI

-452 VTAFFLGYSLL
+452 VTAFFLGYALL
-463 SHRRHRAELIRLAER
+463 SNRRHRAELIRLAER
-478 DELTGLLN
+478 DELTGLFN
-486 RRAIVRKAVELLS
+486 RRAIVRKAVEFLS
-499 RAREGKGTLIIG
+499 RARESKGSLVIG

-538 TALRAALHTREVFGR
+538 AALRSALHTREVFGR
-553 YGGEEFLVLFPDMTL
+553 YGGEEFLVLFPDCTM
-568 EQARHGSERL
+568 EQARHSAERL
-578 RSALRDQQMRIEDQD
+578 RSALRDQHMRVDEQD
-593 VAVTLSLGLA
+593 VTVTLSLGLA
-603 SYEAG
+603 GYESG

-632 RVEVYSPTRHG
+632 RVEIYNSARHA
-643 TLSAT
+643 TLTISASS
-648 AAQRQR
+648 QRQR

>member
-1 LVLARKLRA
+1 
-10 VIRLNTGKIQR
+10 VIRPNTRKVR
-21 LTGCLLALVAF
+21 LSVSGLLALVAF
-32 APATHGACVGSQ
+32 VLPQAHAACVGSQ
-44 PGDLAPLEELAFRD
+44 TGDLAELEERAFRD
-58 PASALPQL
+58 PATALPQL
-66 ATAISSA
+66 ATTISSST
-73 GDMPAT
+73 DMPPT
-79 RRAALHAIAADAS
+79 RRAALHAIAAEAA

-98 RQTITHTDAGLALLP
+98 RQSITHADAGLALLP

-125 TVRALVSTNVG
+125 AVRAVVSTNVG

-141 AVELTRLIDSLGND
+141 AVELTRIIDAIRD
-155 RPLALGCLLRDRGW
+155 RPLALGCVLRDRGW

-176 PDQALEDLLD
+176 PDQALDDLLRS
-186 GYKLLRQHAG
+186 YSLLRRHAS

-217 LQALVLVDET
+217 PQALALVDET

-233 QRALI
+233 EKALI

-244 DRRAQI
+244 DRRAKI
-250 LTAAGRLDEAM
+250 LKAAGRLDEALI
-261 RAAEE
+261 AASES
-266 ALRIHED
+266 LRLHEN

-283 QMRMCAVLIQ
+283 QMSMCNVQIE
-293 RNSLKQA
+293 RNALAQA
-300 DEWCDRAELT
+300 ASWCDRAEVT

-361 AELYEMRSRAHAAV
+361 AELYELRSRAHAAV

-380 AFNDQ
+380 AFTDQ
-385 GEFLRRMREQGTL
+385 GEYLRRMREQGTL

-420 ELLEKEQKLN
+420 VLLEKDKKLA
-430 EERIN
+430 EERLN
-435 SQTRTTQLLAI
+435 SQTRTTQLVAI

-452 VTAFFLGYSLL
+452 VTAFFLGYALL

-486 RRAIVRKAVELLS
+486 RRAIVRKAVEYLT
-499 RAREGKGTLIIG
+499 RAREAKGTLIIG

-528 VGDQLLQRLA
+528 VGDQLLQRFA
-538 TALRAALHTREVFGR
+538 AALRTALHTREIFGR
-553 YGGEEFLVLFPDMTL
+553 YGGEEFLVLFPDSTMD
-568 EQARHGSERL
+568 EARQSAERL
-578 RSALRDQQMRIEDQD
+578 RTALRDQRMRIDDQD
-593 VAVTLSLGLA
+593 VSVTLSLGLA
-603 SYEAG
+603 GYEAG

-632 RVEVYSPTRHG
+632 RVEIYNPARHG
-643 TLSAT
+643 GLAVS

>member
-1 LVLARKLRA
+1 VIPPLSRKVRRR
-10 VIRLNTGKIQR
+10 I
-21 LTGCLLALVAF
+21 GCLLALAAAF
-32 APATHGACVGSQ
+32 PGAHAACVGTQ
-44 PGDLAPLEELAFRD
+44 TGDLAAIDELAFRD
-58 PASALPQL
+58 PAAALPQL
-66 ATAISSA
+66 ATAISSSA
-73 GDMPAT
+73 DMPPS

-98 RQTITHTDAGLALLP
+98 RQTITNADAGLALLA

-141 AVELTRLIDSLGND
+141 TVELTRVIDAIGTD
-155 RPLALGCLLRDRGW
+155 RPLAMGCLLRDRGW

-176 PDQALEDLLD
+176 PDQALDDLLRA
-186 GYKLLRQHAG
+186 YALLRRNAS

-217 LQALVLVDET
+217 PQALLLVDET

-233 QRALI
+233 QKAQI

-244 DRRAQI
+244 DRRSAI
-250 LTAAGRLDEAM
+250 LKAAGRLDEALL
-261 RAAEE
+261 AADE
-266 ALRIHED
+266 ALRIHD
-273 IGDRVGTGLS
+273 SIGDRVGTGLS
-283 QMRMCAVLIQ
+283 QMRMCGVLIE
-293 RNSLKQA
+293 RNALKDA
-300 DEWCDRAELT
+300 GEWCDRAEAT

-361 AELYEMRSRAHAAV
+361 AELYELRSRAHAAI
-375 GNYPA
+375 GDYPA

-385 GEFLRRMREQGTL
+385 GEYLRRMREQGTL

-420 ELLEKEQKLN
+420 ALLEKDNKLA
-430 EERIN
+430 EERLT
-435 SQTRTTQLLAI
+435 SQQRTTQLVAI

-452 VTAFFLGYSLL
+452 VTAFFLGYALL
-463 SHRRHRAELIRLAER
+463 SNRRHRAELIRLAER

-486 RRAIVRKAVELLS
+486 RRAIVRKAVEYLS
-499 RAREGKGTLIIG
+499 RARESRGTLVIG

-538 TALRAALHTREVFGR
+538 IALRTALHTREVFGR
-553 YGGEEFLVLFPDMTL
+553 YGGEEFLVLFPDATMD
-568 EQARHGSERL
+568 QAREASERL
-578 RSALRDQQMRIEDQD
+578 RTTLRDHGLHIDDQD
-593 VAVTLSLGLA
+593 VRVTLSLGLA
-603 SYEAG
+603 SYESG

-632 RVEVYSPTRHG
+632 RVEIFNPLRHG
-643 TLSAT
+643 GISVASSG
-648 AAQRQR
+648 QRQR

>member
-1 LVLARKLRA
+1 MSATTRKVKLR
-10 VIRLNTGKIQR
+10 V
-21 LTGCLLALVAF
+21 GCLLALGFSMLPPVHA
-32 APATHGACVGSQ
+32 ACVGEQ
-44 PGDLAPLEELAFRD
+44 TGDLAPLEELAYRD
-58 PASALPQL
+58 PAVALPRL
-66 ATAISSA
+66 ASTISTAS
-73 GDMPAT
+73 DMPPT
-79 RRAALHAIAADAS
+79 RRAALHAIAADAA

-98 RQTITHTDAGLALLP
+98 RQSITYADAGLALLP
-113 AGDMSDLAVRMR
+113 PGDMSDLAVRMR

-141 AVELTRLIDSLGND
+141 TVELTRIVESVRE
-155 RPLALGCLLRDRGW
+155 RPLALGCVLRDRGW

-176 PDQALEDLLD
+176 PDQSLDDLLRA
-186 GYKLLRQHAG
+186 YALLRRHAT

-217 LQALVLVDET
+217 PQALALVDET
-227 IAFFRE
+227 INFFRANKA
-233 QRALI
+233 QV

-250 LTAAGRLDEAM
+250 LKAAGRHEEASI
-261 RAAEE
+261 AAIE
-266 ALRIHED
+266 ALRIHES

-283 QMRMCAVLIQ
+283 LMRMCSVEID
-293 RNSLKQA
+293 RNALAQA
-300 DEWCDRAELT
+300 ASWCNRAEVA

-331 LYLALGR
+331 LFLAQGR

-361 AELYEMRSRAHAAV
+361 AELYELRSRAHAAI

-380 AFNDQ
+380 AFTDQ
-385 GEFLRRMREQGTL
+385 GEYLRRMREQGTL

-420 ELLEKEQKLN
+420 ALLEKDKKLA
-430 EERIN
+430 EERLN
-435 SQTRTTQLLAI
+435 SQTRTTQLVAI

-452 VTAFFLGYSLL
+452 VTAFFLGYALL

-486 RRAIVRKAVELLS
+486 RRAIVRKAVEFLT
-499 RAREGKGTLIIG
+499 RARESKGSLVIG
-511 LIDLDHFKSIND
+511 LVDLDHFKSIND

-528 VGDQLLQRLA
+528 VGDQLLQRFA
-538 TALRAALHTREVFGR
+538 GAMRSSLHTREMYGR
-553 YGGEEFLVLFPDMTL
+553 YGGEEFLVLFPDCTMD
-568 EQARHGSERL
+568 QARASAERL
-578 RSALRDQQMRIEDQD
+578 RKSLRDQRLRIDDQD
-593 VAVTLSLGLA
+593 VTVTLSLGLA
-603 SYEAG
+603 SYEPG
-608 DVLFDQVARRADI
+608 DVLFDQIARRADI

-632 RVEVYSPTRHG
+632 RVEIFNPARHG
-643 TLSAT
+643 VIAT
-648 AAQRQR
+648 NALVRQR

>member
-1 LVLARKLRA
+1 
-10 VIRLNTGKIQR
+10 VIRANTRKAR
-21 LTGCLLALVAF
+21 LPVSCLLALSALVLQPVYA
-32 APATHGACVGSQ
+32 ACVGTQ
-44 PGDLAPLEELAFRD
+44 TGDLAAIENLAFRD
-58 PASALPQL
+58 PAVALPQIAGL
-66 ATAISSA
+66 ISSN
-73 GDMPAT
+73 GDMPPT
-79 RRAALHAIAADAS
+79 RRAALHAIAAEAA

-98 RQTITHTDAGLALLP
+98 RQSITYADAGLALLP
-113 AGDMSDLAVRMR
+113 PGDMSDVAVRMR
-125 TVRALVSTNVG
+125 TVRAVVSTNVG

-141 AVELTRLIDSLGND
+141 NVELTRIVDAIRD
-155 RPLALGCLLRDRGW
+155 RPLALGCVLRDRGW

-176 PDQALEDLLD
+176 ADQALDDLLRS
-186 GYKLLRQHAG
+186 YALLRRHAN

-217 LQALVLVDET
+217 PQALSLVDET
-227 IAFFRE
+227 IAFFRQE
-233 QRALI
+233 KAQI

-244 DRRAQI
+244 DRRAKI
-250 LTAAGRLDEAM
+250 LKAAGRL
-261 RAAEE
+261 EE
-266 ALRIHED
+266 ALIAATESLRIHES

-283 QMRMCAVLIQ
+283 QMTMCNVQIE
-293 RNSLKQA
+293 RNALTQA
-300 DEWCDRAELT
+300 ANWCDRAELT

-331 LYLALGR
+331 LFLALGR

-361 AELYEMRSRAHAAV
+361 AELYELRSRAHAAV

-380 AFNDQ
+380 AFTDQ
-385 GEFLRRMREQGTL
+385 GEYLRRMREQGTL

-420 ELLEKEQKLN
+420 ALLEKDKKLA
-430 EERIN
+430 EERLN
-435 SQTRTTQLLAI
+435 SQTRTTQLVAI

-452 VTAFFLGYSLL
+452 VTAFFLGYALL

-486 RRAIVRKAVELLS
+486 RRAIVRKAVEYLT
-499 RAREGKGTLIIG
+499 RAREARGSLIIG

-528 VGDQLLQRLA
+528 VGDQLLQRFA
-538 TALRAALHTREVFGR
+538 AALRTSMHTREVFGR
-553 YGGEEFLVLFPDMTL
+553 YGGEEFLVLFPDATL
-568 EQARHGSERL
+568 DDARQSAERL
-578 RSALRDQQMRIEDQD
+578 RNALREQRIRIDDQD
-593 VAVTLSLGLA
+593 VTVTLSLGLA
-603 SYEAG
+603 GYEAG

-632 RVEVYSPTRHG
+632 RVEIFNPARHG
-643 TLSAT
+643 TL
-648 AAQRQR
+648 AANASQRQR